1 MFPPDRMV
9 LLLFLGSHGTLVAVS
24 APFMMPLRDSDI
36 PMNVPF
42 TFCNKQPLAERNVQG
57 AAEIWAIVQTT
68 HGLQTWTGAAD
79 EVQRQ
84 KSPTTPPRQA
94 IHGDI
99 VRRDTSTYGVL
110 VGRETIAL
118 TPIEGHFTATPHTT
132 VERRER
138 KKKKSG
144 HTYRTHKP
152 NNRATCRHDTYP

>member
-24 APFMMPLRDSDI
+24 VPFMMPLRDSDI

-118 TPIEGHFTATPHTT
+118 TPVEGHFTTTPT
-132 VERRER
+132 
-138 KKKKSG
+138 KKRNPHKNGLNSG
-144 HTYRTHKP
+144 RYEGRGPTKQ
-152 NNRATCRHDTYP
+152 